1 MNKRIW
7 FGKFLFWTF
16 LFVQNS
22 LSFTQWQRQ
31 QQRRPLST
39 RNEKNHL
46 LPDEPNKIP
55 LVLVDSTTVKVHSE
69 APLYIKTKRSL
80 YEILQA
86 PANSSKIELKY
97 QYIQLARETHPDALI
112 GIRNRTEAAA
122 MFSEIAEAWK
132 ILSNT
137 KDRRRYDR
145 LLQAEALAENIGDM
159 ANMVSQQAGPP
170 MKKIFQTMTV
180 PFLRRTA
187 VTAAASLSAV
197 AEDLASTNGTQLDFG
212 RAAWK
217 GIKAGEAAGRI
228 VDGMELL
235 EKSQELEVRLV
246 ETITET
252 VNILILLVITMT
264 KLSFFSEPWTKQNE
278 PWKYSRD

>member
-1 MNKRIW
+1 M
-7 FGKFLFWTF
+7 GKLAFWTF
-16 LFVQNS
+16 LLIQNS
-22 LSFTQWQRQ
+22 LSFTYWQLPKRD
-31 QQRRPLST
+31 PIST
-39 RNEKNHL
+39 RNEKSRR
-46 LPDEPNKIP
+46 LPDEPSNVP
-55 LVLVDSTTVKVHSE
+55 LTLLSSTTSKVHYE
-69 APLYIKTKRSL
+69 DPLYIKTKRSL
-80 YEILQA
+80 YEILHA
-86 PANSSKIELKY
+86 SSNASKIELKH

-112 GIRNRTEAAA
+112 GIANRTEATA

-132 ILSNT
+132 ILSNA

-145 LLQAEALAENIGDM
+145 LLQAEALAENIGDI

-187 VTAAASLSAV
+187 VTAVASLSAV
-197 AEDLASTNGTQLDFG
+197 AEDLVSTNGTQLDFG

-235 EKSQELEVRLV
+235 EKSQELEVR
-246 ETITET
+246 
-252 VNILILLVITMT
+252 
-264 KLSFFSEPWTKQNE
+264 
-278 PWKYSRD
+278 